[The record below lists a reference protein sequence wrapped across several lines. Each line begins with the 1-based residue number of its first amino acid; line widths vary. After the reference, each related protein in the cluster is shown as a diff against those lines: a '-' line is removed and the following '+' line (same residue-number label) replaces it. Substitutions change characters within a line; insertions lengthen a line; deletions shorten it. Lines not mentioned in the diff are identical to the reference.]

1 MLYIHIPFC
10 KSRCSYCAFH
20 SGTNL
25 AQQSAYVDALCREL
39 AQRKHFLPTPLLH
52 TIYFGGGTP
61 STLPLDAFQQIFAT
75 IRQHFVIAPDAEIT
89 VECNPDDVT
98 DSLIGSLATLGVN
111 RISMGV
117 QSMNDNELRIVNRR
131 HTAAQVVEAID
142 ICHHNDIHN
151 ISIDLIFGLPSQTID
166 SWRKTL
172 DAALALPVTHLSAYN
187 LSIEEDTPLERK
199 IAQGVLAEVDEE
211 TQLEMFRLLREQT
224 TAAGF
229 EHYEISNFCKPG
241 FHSHHNSRY
250 WDGTPYLGIGAAAH
264 SYDGTR
270 RWWNEADTQRYIN
283 GDEVLHV
290 EELTAEERYNEFVIT
305 ALRTAKGL
313 DLTVLRERFGDK
325 LLKFCLS
332 EAAPSLEHGLLRK
345 ENDRLILTPEGI
357 LVSNDVM
364 SDLCWVD

>member
-25 AQQSAYVDALCREL
+25 AQQAAYVDALCREL
-39 AQRKHFLPTPLLH
+39 AQRQHFLPTPLLH
-52 TIYFGGGTP
+52 SIYFGGGTP
-61 STLPLDAFQQIFAT
+61 STLSLDAFQQIFAT
-75 IRQHFVIAPDAEIT
+75 IRRHFAIAPDAEIT

-117 QSMNDNELRIVNRR
+117 QSMNDHELRIVNRR
-131 HTAAQVVEAID
+131 HTAAQVVEAIN
-142 ICHHNDIHN
+142 ICHRNNIHN
-151 ISIDLIFGLPSQTID
+151 ISIDLIFGLPTQTLD
-166 SWRKTL
+166 SWCRTL
-172 DAALALPVTHLSAYN
+172 DTALALPVTHLSAYN

-199 IAQGVLAEVDEE
+199 IAQGILTEVDEE
-211 TQLEMFRLLREQT
+211 TQLAMFRMLRDRT
-224 TAAGF
+224 IAAGF
-229 EHYEISNFCKPG
+229 QHYEISNFCKPD
-241 FHSHHNSRY
+241 FQSRHNSRY

-270 RWWNEADTQRYIN
+270 RWWNEADTLRYIN

-290 EELTAEERYNEFVIT
+290 EELTAEERYNEFVFT

-325 LLKFCLS
+325 MLKFCLS

-345 ENDRLILTPEGI
+345 GNDRLILTPEGI